1 MAYAKDNIRANC
13 VAPGFIDTPM
23 VAPVL
28 TLFDDKDMAERI
40 TPMARPGTPEEM
52 AYGCLYL
59 GSDEATYCN
68 GTVLTIDGG
77 TTARQ

>member
-1 MAYAKDNIRANC
+1 MEAMA
-13 VAPGFIDTPM
+13 G
-23 VAPVL
+23 
-28 TLFDDKDMAERI
+28 RI

-59 GSDEATYCN
+59 GSDETSYRN

>member
-1 MAYAKDNIRANC
+1 M
-13 VAPGFIDTPM
+13 PG
-23 VAPVL
+23 L
-28 TLFDDKDMAERI
+28 TAERPI
-40 TPMARPGTPEEM
+40 RILAPLLWRPPSGETVAKLFTPMARPGTPEEM

-59 GSDEATYCN
+59 GSDEASYCN